1 MIVIAMLAIA
11 FLVVGVI
18 VAFALR
24 RWTLD
29 EARTEARLHE
39 PEAHT
44 VIYDVPAGQ
53 DPAVLLAALS
63 RAGYIAVSDMERGV
77 ERVLVDC
84 PHEGDRN
91 KVREIIEHVHRTSFE
106 GAEMNVAH
114 VSFEDE
120 RQP

>member
-1 MIVIAMLAIA
+1 MIVIAMLVIA
-11 FLVVGVI
+11 FLVVGTI

-39 PEAHT
+39 PGAHT
-44 VIYDVPAGQ
+44 VIYDVPPGQ
-53 DPAVLLAALS
+53 DPAVLLGALS
-63 RAGYIAVSDMERGV
+63 RAGYIAVSDTERGV

-84 PHEGDRN
+84 PHEQDRD
-91 KVREIIEHVHRTSFE
+91 KVRDIIEHVHRTSFE
-106 GAEMNVAH
+106 GAEIDVAH

-120 RQP
+120 PRP